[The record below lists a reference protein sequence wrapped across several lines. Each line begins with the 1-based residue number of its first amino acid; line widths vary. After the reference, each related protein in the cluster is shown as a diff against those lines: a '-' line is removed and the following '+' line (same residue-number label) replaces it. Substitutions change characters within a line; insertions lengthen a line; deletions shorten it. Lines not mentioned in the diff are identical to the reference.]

1 MLRTLCSLFCVPQ
14 GHWSLKAAIYGYY
27 TMSFSRLWSINKKAY
42 GERKRELEALKQL
55 RYCLEEQFRCV
66 WAIARASSLRQL
78 PEHPARVEC
87 LPAGHMSE
95 RLILTEGKYFIQH
108 DPVTPSKWRKRK
120 WQISQSHNNVE
131 MSVEQL
137 TALLNHFNSTCPIS
151 SFKPNWF
158 IPRVL
163 LHGF

>member
-1 MLRTLCSLFCVPQ
+1 MLRTLCSLFAFLKVIGVWKPRFMDIIRCRFQDCDRSIKSIWREKERVRSIKTVVLLSGGTVPMC
-14 GHWSLKAAIYGYY
+14 
-27 TMSFSRLWSINKKAY
+27 MSDS
-42 GERKRELEALKQL
+42 
-55 RYCLEEQFRCV
+55 V
-66 WAIARASSLRQL
+66 RASSLRQL

-137 TALLNHFNSTCPIS
+137 TALQNHFNSTCPIS
-151 SFKPNWF
+151 SLKPNWL
-158 IPRVL
+158 ILRVL